1 MRDYKTSYSLRTA
14 VIMLLS
20 MLLALPGTALA
31 ANVQPA
37 AAAAS
42 FTSKMKAAL
51 QKAEAV
57 LLAAKPFPD
66 EAAAGFAR
74 NGSKLPAGYQTRLA
88 DRILDKR
95 GKFDTVTELS
105 RTGLS
110 YGAAGGNT
118 NNIAGIDLFPL
129 LMNHSGMEKE
139 GAEGITSAYI
149 LSNNMLY
156 PSANRPNYYPD
167 MLFYMLLKQQSADGS
182 WPDADSGQASVAV
195 TAQVLT
201 AVAPSRTNE
210 EAVAQIPR
218 ALQWLR
224 EQQQQDGGFGGST
237 ADTARVVIALSALEI
252 DAASFKQ
259 PDGVSPLDYL
269 LSRSLPGGGFAQTA
283 GGTVDTGATVQAYL
297 ALTAYK
303 LLSQKAAPLYS
314 DLGHSTLGTG
324 TIQIEGPAGTLALGR
339 MAGGPAMKA
348 ATRFMSEQGIPYK
361 LSTSAVPQI
370 SAINGIRNG
379 QYNGRG
385 EWRLALMPAGSSN
398 WLFPEVISAELQ
410 LNQGDR
416 LLLYYSDNTVLFD
429 QLDIQWK
436 DKAGSITHGNPP
448 AKTSFDLYVKKAQP
462 QLSYVPA
469 AGVTVSVQGQTAVT
483 DAKGKASFAGLPPGI
498 HPVQLTRYVKGA
510 APAIAKRVV
519 PLQIS
524 SPEMGA
530 YPDAA
535 KVAGWASSDVSM
547 ALSLG
552 YLQGVS
558 DKGKLLLAPKKSLT
572 RAEFVTLLL
581 RQLGE
586 FPDAK
591 AASGFK
597 DVRATA
603 WYSGAVATA
612 AELGIVQR
620 SSGVFEPGRAITRL
634 EAATMVVNA
643 AGLQTFGSA
652 GRTSFADTAGLS
664 AASLKAIQI
673 VNEHGIMTG
682 SGGKFQPGQTLVRE
696 QAAAILLRMDELK
709 YK

>member
-14 VIMLLS
+14 VIILLS

-42 FTSKMKAAL
+42 FTSEMQAAL

-74 NGSKLPAGYQTRLA
+74 NGSKLTAGYQTILA

-105 RTGLS
+105 RTGLN
-110 YGAAGGNT
+110 YGAAGGNA

-129 LMNHSGMEKE
+129 LMNHPGMEKE
-139 GAEGITSAYI
+139 GAEGIASAYI

-156 PSANRPNYYPD
+156 QSANRPNYYPD
-167 MLFYMLLKQQSADGS
+167 MLFYMLLQLQSADGS

-201 AVAPSRTNE
+201 AVAPSRTHE
-210 EAVAQIPR
+210 EAAVQIPR

-224 EQQQQDGGFGGST
+224 EQQQDGRFGGST

-259 PDGVSPLDYL
+259 PDGLSPLEYL
-269 LSRSLPGGGFAQTA
+269 LSRSLPAGGFAQTA
-283 GGTVDTGATVQAYL
+283 GGAADTEATVQAYL

-324 TIQIEGPAGTLALGR
+324 TIQIEGPEGTLALGR

-348 ATRFMSEQGIPYK
+348 ATRFMNEQGIPYK

-385 EWRLALMPAGSSN
+385 EWRLALMPAGRSN

-462 QLSYVPA
+462 QLSYLPA

-483 DAKGKASFAGLPPGI
+483 DAKGKASFSGLPPGI

-524 SPEMGA
+524 SPEMNA

-586 FPDAK
+586 FPDSK
-591 AASGFK
+591 TVSGFK

-652 GRTSFADTAGLS
+652 GRTSFTDTTGLS

-696 QAAAILLRMDELK
+696 QAAAILLRMDVLAQK
-709 YK
+709 